1 MSLISVRRITL
12 ALVLAAFVSPPAMA
26 QQAKVVKVSGKRAIV
41 EFPDDAPATPGQVIN
56 LGGSSRGSGSGGS
69 RNNLLGLGAAI
80 TMLTPEGGKGTT
92 VISANGRYGWNMGAM
107 EYGPALSLAMSSGD
121 NTSSTEF
128 GLGGF
133 FDYNLVPNQPGT
145 DMTYGLGIAAYYT
158 SLSTKAGNSEGGS
171 SGWYLD
177 PGANIK
183 YWALGNS
190 VAIRADLVYRY
201 QSVTAKGASKATTVS
216 GLVLNAGLAVYF

>member
-1 MSLISVRRITL
+1 
-12 ALVLAAFVSPPAMA
+12 
-26 QQAKVVKVSGKRAIV
+26 
-41 EFPDDAPATPGQVIN
+41 
-56 LGGSSRGSGSGGS
+56 
-69 RNNLLGLGAAI
+69 
-80 TMLTPEGGKGTT
+80 
-92 VISANGRYGWNMGAM
+92 
-107 EYGPALSLAMSSGD
+107 
-121 NTSSTEF
+121 
-128 GLGGF
+128 
-133 FDYNLVPNQPGT
+133 
-145 DMTYGLGIAAYYT
+145 MTYGLGIAAYYT